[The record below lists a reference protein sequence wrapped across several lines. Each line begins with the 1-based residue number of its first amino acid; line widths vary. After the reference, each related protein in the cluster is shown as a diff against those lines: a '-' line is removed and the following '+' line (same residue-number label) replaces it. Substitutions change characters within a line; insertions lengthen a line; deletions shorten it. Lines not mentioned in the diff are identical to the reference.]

1 PGGFNEGI
9 DRFLRV
15 ALLGEY
21 LSFNAVQVR
30 RRWVLANEP
39 VGQSQGFI
47 KLGRLGKGNELVE
60 VLICFLASL
69 FKDNGYV
76 ILFDY
81 NAGLPASVSIG
92 LFNDNKVLF
101 C

>member
-1 PGGFNEGI
+1 MVKLLGNVGGHW
-9 DRFLRV
+9 V

-21 LSFNAVQVR
+21 LSFNTVQVR
-30 RRWVLANEP
+30 RRWVLVNEP
-39 VGQSQGFI
+39 VGQPHGFI
-47 KLGRLGKGNELVE
+47 NLARLGKCNELVE
-60 VLICFLASL
+60 GLTCFLAFL

-76 ILFDY
+76 ILFDC

-92 LFNDNKVLF
+92 LFNDDKVLF